1 MECLRNGKSCADIA
15 FPIRLSVAHAI
26 PSPADP
32 FSVDS
37 RRFEVEKRDV
47 HGLYFNPS
55 PLPKQCPCHHQR
67 KGRRYHV
74 ANRDPLKDE
83 GV

>member
-1 MECLRNGKSCADIA
+1 MECLRSGERCAHIA
-15 FPIRLSVAHAI
+15 FPNLLSVAHAI

-32 FSVDS
+32 FSVNS

-55 PLPKQCPCHHQR
+55 PVPEQFPCHHQR
-67 KGRRYHV
+67 KGRRCHV

-83 GV
+83 